1 MHKNGYNV
9 SQQQEEWQKQV
20 CVCKDIQNKNK
31 KILWFKAIN
40 SLYYFDEK

>member
-9 SQQQEEWQKQV
+9 SQQQEEWQQQV
-20 CVCKDIQNKNK
+20 CVCKDIQKIE